1 MVKKQLILADRDE
14 LYLTNLSNYFMEKNP
29 QLEQN
34 IFTKKEKLID
44 YLENGGSA
52 DILAVDESFAD
63 AKLQALAAD
72 MTKIVLSSSMEPVEG
87 YEVVKKYQKS
97 ESLLNEILL
106 KYAESTGKTDV
117 IRGKSN
123 TRAVAF
129 YSPAGGTGKTTLSL
143 AMASACGAA
152 GLRTFYLNLE
162 EIDSVKGTLAPS
174 AGTLSDVFLALKTKG
189 MNVGVKL
196 AACAVQERTGGF
208 YYLSG
213 VESISEYEE
222 ITGDEIRRLV
232 ETICSL
238 SEYDV
243 VIIDVTSS
251 FSEKTLAVLNEADIV
266 FVPVLSEE
274 NSIAKVNR
282 FLDEGVLHERYNTIF
297 KKMTLVVNQSAVSG
311 VGKEL
316 LESGLLN
323 RIPCSGAVAASPVFK
338 KYSDIIRSGSLLKQT
353 LDPMIQT
360 IFKEQGGQNL

>member
-1 MVKKQLILADRDE
+1 MQ
-14 LYLTNLSNYFMEKNP
+14 NLR
-29 QLEQN
+29 
-34 IFTKKEKLID
+34 
-44 YLENGGSA
+44 ENRC
-52 DILAVDESFAD
+52 D
-63 AKLQALAAD
+63 
-72 MTKIVLSSSMEPVEG
+72 PW
-87 YEVVKKYQKS
+87 
-97 ESLLNEILL
+97 
-106 KYAESTGKTDV
+106 
-117 IRGKSN
+117 KSN

-129 YSPAGGTGKTTLSL
+129 YSPAGGSGKTTLSL

-162 EIDSVKGTLAPS
+162 EIDSVKGTLVPS
-174 AGTLSDVFLALKTKG
+174 VGTLSDVFLALKTKG

-222 ITGDEIRRLV
+222 ITGDEMRRLV

-274 NSIAKVNR
+274 NSIAK
-282 FLDEGVLHERYNTIF
+282 
-297 KKMTLVVNQSAVSG
+297 
-311 VGKEL
+311 
-316 LESGLLN
+316 
-323 RIPCSGAVAASPVFK
+323 
-338 KYSDIIRSGSLLKQT
+338 
-353 LDPMIQT
+353 
-360 IFKEQGGQNL
+360 